1 MLIKF
6 LIIFFSLL
14 IIYQIYILLSREIL
28 LIREGLQSGNSQSYN
43 ETPATLSNKNAAN
56 IQTLQEEIQ
65 KCDCSNI
72 YTILTDLSGEIQTI
86 QNQLNSYTQKN
97 VSPNINPEESSQA
110 LSSGTSNNS
119 LALMN
124 NNSS

>member
-28 LIREGLQSGNSQSYN
+28 LIREGLQSGNSQSYK

>member
-14 IIYQIYILLSREIL
+14 IIYQIYILLSRDIL
-28 LIREGLQSGNSQSYN
+28 FIREGLQSGNYQSYN

-86 QNQLNSYTQKN
+86 QNQLNSYTQNN
-97 VSPNINPEESSQA
+97 VSPNINPEESSQT

>member
-28 LIREGLQSGNSQSYN
+28 LIREGLQSGNSQSYK

-97 VSPNINPEESSQA
+97 VSPNINPEESSQT

>member
-110 LSSGTSNNS
+110 LSSGTSNDS